1 MIKLQGWEENEYM
14 DVELS
19 KDEILIAHELSKFF
33 MLYFVGPHNCRTNKQ
48 IQKYYNAKGYKLND
62 IRVRRIIR
70 YIRLNNM
77 VPFLVASAKGY
88 YRTTDQQD
96 ILRFLESCRQR
107 ERAQKEMRQAIEK
120 QYIVKYGKQLTKD

>member
-107 ERAQKEMRQAIEK
+107 ERAQKEMRNAIEK

>member
-33 MLYFVGPHNCRTNKQ
+33 MLYFVGPDNCRTNKQ

-107 ERAQKEMRQAIEK
+107 ERAQQEMRQAIEK

>member
-88 YRTTDQQD
+88 YRTTDQKD